1 QPSALTV
8 SPSRRAN
15 WWLILTAAIPCTSTV
30 WMLTLPPVT
39 PLLHRPNDWRSCAA
53 SWGGIDLMNPLFQL
67 SIQAALLI
75 LVALIFPCVYRVWIG
90 PSPADRLQAIDTIT
104 TLLIGIIIVLA

>member
-1 QPSALTV
+1 
-8 SPSRRAN
+8 
-15 WWLILTAAIPCTSTV
+15 
-30 WMLTLPPVT
+30 
-39 PLLHRPNDWRSCAA
+39 
-53 SWGGIDLMNPLFQL
+53 MNPLFQL

-104 TLLIGIIIVLA
+104 TLLIGIIIVLALLRDTVMFIDIAIALAAFAFIRS